1 MDRRLIRLKGDH
13 NLYNILAAV
22 AVGKLLNIP
31 DNVIAEAVIEFK
43 GIKHRIEYIK
53 TIDGIDFI
61 NDSKATNPD
70 STIKAMA
77 SLAKPAVLLLGGRD
91 KGQSFDSLMEA
102 CNRAMVEK
110 VVLFGEARYKLLKAA
125 ERAET
130 KNICIAS
137 NLYSAVSLAFAEAA
151 SGQCVLLSPACSS
164 FDEFSGYEE
173 RGERFEEYVNALCD
187 AE

>member
-1 MDRRLIRLKGDH
+1 
-13 NLYNILAAV
+13 
-22 AVGKLLNIP
+22 
-31 DNVIAEAVIEFK
+31 
-43 GIKHRIEYIK
+43 
-53 TIDGIDFI
+53 
-61 NDSKATNPD
+61 
-70 STIKAMA
+70 MA